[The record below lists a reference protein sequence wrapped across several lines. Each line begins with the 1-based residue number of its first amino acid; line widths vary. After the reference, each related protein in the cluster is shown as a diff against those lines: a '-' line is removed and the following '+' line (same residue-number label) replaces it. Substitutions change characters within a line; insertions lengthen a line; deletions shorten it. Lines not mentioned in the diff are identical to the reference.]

1 MWDGERT
8 RGILRM
14 SGGTAWI
21 GRGEALARLGVK
33 TQTLYAYVSRG
44 RITARPDP
52 GDPRRSQYASADIER
67 LIRGE
72 IGPFVEKAAAR
83 GEADLLSSL
92 STEID
97 GRPFYRGRD
106 ALVLAATATLE
117 DTARLLWAA
126 GEVQPFANLRPR
138 VDLFTAGTIRS
149 RVFATLAR
157 RAGEAGPRAG
167 DDPGAMIAEAAEALN
182 EAVDAASGP
191 GPRSHFHQRLA
202 RGWKMVE
209 RDAHLLRRALVLS
222 ADGRMSAAVL
232 ATRTAASGGACMAG
246 AALAG
251 LATLGTSE
259 LMRRT
264 QAATAF
270 VIAARRDPQRR
281 PEDPIPDD
289 PRGPALLSAASL
301 PPDLEAVRRRLED
314 DAGRPVDLALALA
327 LTTRA
332 LDLPREAASD
342 LVMIGRLTGLL
353 GHALDQR
360 RSGSPIRARLRYVGP
375 QPGAH

>member
-1 MWDGERT
+1 MD
-8 RGILRM
+8 
-14 SGGTAWI
+14 GGTGWI

-52 GDPRRSQYASADIER
+52 ADPRRSQYASIDIER

-72 IGPFVEKAAAR
+72 IGPAVEKAAAR
-83 GEADLLSSL
+83 GEAELLSSL

-97 GRPFYRGRD
+97 GRPYYRGRD
-106 ALVLAATATLE
+106 ALALAETATLE
-117 DTARLLWAA
+117 ETARLLWAA
-126 GEVQPFANLRPR
+126 GGIQPFVDLRPR

-167 DDPGAMIAEAAEALN
+167 DDPAEMIAEAAAALN

-202 RGWKMVE
+202 RGWKMIE
-209 RDAHLLRRALVLS
+209 RDAHLLRRALVLC
-222 ADGRMSAAVL
+222 ADGRMSAAAL

-251 LATLGTSE
+251 LTTLGTAE

-270 VIAARRDPQRR
+270 VVAARRDPQT
-281 PEDPIPDD
+281 PLEDGLSVVD
-289 PRGPALLSAASL
+289 PRGPALLSALAL
-301 PPDLEAVRRRLED
+301 PPDLEAVRRRVED
-314 DAGRPVDLALALA
+314 AAGRPADLALALA

-332 LDLPREAASD
+332 LDLPREAAAD
-342 LVMIGRLTGLL
+342 LVMLGRLTGLL

-375 QPGAH
+375 RPGDD

>member
-1 MWDGERT
+1 MDG
-8 RGILRM
+8 G
-14 SGGTAWI
+14 SGWI

-52 GDPRRSQYASADIER
+52 ADPRRSLYATGDIER

-72 IGPFVEKAAAR
+72 VGPLVAKAAAR
-83 GEADLLSSL
+83 GEAELLSSL
-92 STEID
+92 STEVD
-97 GRPFYRGRD
+97 GRPYYRGRD
-106 ALVLAATATLE
+106 ALQLAETATLE
-117 DTARLLWAA
+117 DAARLLWAA
-126 GEVQPFANLRPR
+126 GEARPFADLRPR

-167 DDPGAMIAEAAEALN
+167 HDPAAMIAEAAAALN

-209 RDAHLLRRALVLS
+209 RDSHLLRRALVLC

-251 LATLGTSE
+251 LTTLGTSE

-270 VIAARRDPQRR
+270 VIAARRDPRT
-281 PEDPIPDD
+281 PVDDPPTADD
-289 PRGPALLSAASL
+289 PRGTALLIALTL
-301 PPDLEAVRRRLED
+301 PPDLETVRRRVE
-314 DAGRPVDLALALA
+314 AETGRAPDLALALA
-327 LTTRA
+327 LTARA
-332 LDLPREAASD
+332 LDLPREGAGD
-342 LVMIGRLTGLL
+342 LVMLGRLTGLL

-375 QPGAH
+375 PPGAN

>member
-1 MWDGERT
+1 MD
-8 RGILRM
+8 
-14 SGGTAWI
+14 GGTGWI

-52 GDPRRSQYASADIER
+52 ADPRRSQYASTDIER

-72 IGPFVEKAAAR
+72 IGPAVEKAAAR
-83 GEADLLSSL
+83 GEAELLSSL

-97 GRPFYRGRD
+97 GRPYYRGRD
-106 ALVLAATATLE
+106 ALALAETATLE
-117 DTARLLWAA
+117 ETARLLWAA
-126 GEVQPFANLRPR
+126 GGIQPFVDLRPR

-167 DDPGAMIAEAAEALN
+167 DDPAEMIAEAAAALN

-202 RGWKMVE
+202 RGWKMIE
-209 RDAHLLRRALVLS
+209 RDAHLLRRALVLC
-222 ADGRMSAAVL
+222 ADGRMSAAAL

-251 LATLGTSE
+251 LTTLGTAE

-270 VIAARRDPQRR
+270 VVAARRDPQT
-281 PEDPIPDD
+281 PLEDGLSVVD
-289 PRGPALLSAASL
+289 PRAFGPCPSARPRGGA
-301 PPDLEAVRRRLED
+301 PARRRRGRTAGRPGPGAGAD
-314 DAGRPVDLALALA
+314 DAGAGSPAGGGGRP
-327 LTTRA
+327 
-332 LDLPREAASD
+332 
-342 LVMIGRLTGLL
+342 
-353 GHALDQR
+353 GHARPADR
-360 RSGSPIRARLRYVGP
+360 TSGACAGP
-375 QPGAH
+375 ASFGLAHPGAVALCGATAG

>member
-1 MWDGERT
+1 MDG
-8 RGILRM
+8 G
-14 SGGTAWI
+14 SGWI

-52 GDPRRSQYASADIER
+52 ADPRRSLYATGDIER

-72 IGPFVEKAAAR
+72 VGPLVAKAAAR
-83 GEADLLSSL
+83 GEAELLSSL
-92 STEID
+92 STEVD
-97 GRPFYRGRD
+97 GRPYYRGRD
-106 ALVLAATATLE
+106 ALQLAETATLE
-117 DTARLLWAA
+117 DAARLLWAA
-126 GEVQPFANLRPR
+126 GEARPFADLRPR

-167 DDPGAMIAEAAEALN
+167 NDPAAMIAEAAAALN

-209 RDAHLLRRALVLS
+209 RDSHLLRRALVLC

-251 LATLGTSE
+251 LTTLSTSE

-264 QAATAF
+264 QAATTF
-270 VIAARRDPQRR
+270 VIAARRDPRTR
-281 PEDPIPDD
+281 VDDPPTADD
-289 PRGPALLSAASL
+289 PRGTALLTALTL
-301 PPDLEAVRRRLED
+301 PPDLEAVRRRVE
-314 DAGRPVDLALALA
+314 AETGRAPDLALALA
-327 LTTRA
+327 LTARA
-332 LDLPREAASD
+332 LDLPREGAGD
-342 LVMIGRLTGLL
+342 LVMLGRLTGLL

>member
-1 MWDGERT
+1 MD
-8 RGILRM
+8 
-14 SGGTAWI
+14 GGTGWI
-21 GRGEALARLGVK
+21 GRADALARLGVK

-52 GDPRRSQYASADIER
+52 ADPRRSQYASSDIER

-72 IGPFVEKAAAR
+72 TAPHVEKAAAR
-83 GEADLLSSL
+83 GEAELLTSL
-92 STEID
+92 GAEAD
-97 GRPFYRGRD
+97 GRPHYRGHD
-106 ALVLAATATLE
+106 VVTLAETATLE
-117 DTARLLWAA
+117 QTARLLWGAE
-126 GEVQPFANLRPR
+126 GLQPFAELRPR

-167 DDPGAMIAEAAEALN
+167 DDPAAMVAEAAVALN

-209 RDAHLLRRALVLS
+209 RDAHLLRRALVLC
-222 ADGRMSAAVL
+222 ADGRMSAAIL

-251 LATLGTSE
+251 LTTLGTAE

-270 VIAARRDPQRR
+270 VVAARRDPQTRL
-281 PEDPIPDD
+281 DDGASTDD
-289 PRGPALLSAASL
+289 PRGPSLLAALSL
-301 PPDLEAVRRRLED
+301 PADLEAVRRRVED
-314 DAGRPVDLALALA
+314 DSGRAADLPLALA
-327 LTTRA
+327 LTARA
-332 LDLPREAASD
+332 LDLPREAAVD
-342 LVMIGRLTGLL
+342 LVLIGRLTGLL

-360 RSGSPIRARLRYVGP
+360 RSGSPIRARVRYVGP
-375 QPGAH
+375 RPGAN

>member
-1 MWDGERT
+1 MPTLNG
-8 RGILRM
+8 RGGFRM
-14 SGGTAWI
+14 DGGTGWI

-52 GDPRRSQYASADIER
+52 ADPRRSQYAIGDIER

-72 IGPFVEKAAAR
+72 VGPLVAKAAAR
-83 GEADLLSSL
+83 GEAELLSSL
-92 STEID
+92 GTEID
-97 GRPFYRGRD
+97 GRPYYRGRD
-106 ALVLAATATLE
+106 ALQLAETATLE
-117 DTARLLWAA
+117 DAARLLWAA
-126 GEVQPFANLRPR
+126 GETRPFVDLRPR

-167 DDPGAMIAEAAEALN
+167 NDPAAMIAEAAAALN

-209 RDAHLLRRALVLS
+209 RDAHLLRRALVLC
-222 ADGRMSAAVL
+222 ADGRMNAAVL

-251 LATLGTSE
+251 LTTLGTSE

-264 QAATAF
+264 QAATSF
-270 VIAARRDPQRR
+270 VIAARRDPATPAEDA
-281 PEDPIPDD
+281 PEADD
-289 PRGPALLSAASL
+289 PRGAALLSAFTL
-301 PPDLEAVRRRLED
+301 PPDLEAVRRRVE
-314 DAGRPVDLALALA
+314 AETGRPPDLALALA
-327 LTTRA
+327 LTARA
-332 LDLPREAASD
+332 LDLPREAAGD
-342 LVMIGRLTGLL
+342 LVLLGRLTGLL

-375 QPGAH
+375 PPGAN